1 MKEVL
6 GAQSIVM
13 LCGAAAATGTDASVT
28 GLSGTLDT
36 RNPTGVGSGGAIVGQ
51 SRHVSILIPRN
62 SLSTNKSIVYTL
74 SHAASVTDA
83 ATNGTTL
90 ATITQAAALGTAL
103 CNRFE
108 VDMLGLQPVLKV
120 LAVPSSGGTLEQ
132 VVLSAVALCSRL
144 EQTPITSAQLV
155 ASGGTVVVIAAGG
168 VTQSN

>member
-1 MKEVL
+1 MKEIL
-6 GAQSIVM
+6 GAQAINM
-13 LCGAAAATGTDASVT
+13 LCSVNAAPGTDASST
-28 GLSGTLDT
+28 GASGTLDT

-51 SRHVSILIPRN
+51 ARHVSILLPRN
-62 SLSTNKSIVYTL
+62 SLSTSKAIVYTL

-103 CNRFE
+103 VNRFE

-120 LAVPSSGGTLEQ
+120 LAVCSTGGTLES
-132 VVLSAVALCSRL
+132 VVLSATAICSRL
-144 EQTPITSAQLV
+144 EQTPLTSAQLV

-168 VTQSN
+168 ITQSN